1 MSESVRVVIADD
13 QALVR
18 AGFRAILETAGG
30 VEVVAEAA
38 TGDEAVSAARR
49 HQPDVVLLD
58 IQMPRLDG
66 LDAARQILAATSPP
80 RVIMLTTFDL
90 DEYLYESMRAG
101 ASGFLLKDTPREQ
114 LITAVRTVA
123 AGDALL
129 SSQVAHRLIERF
141 VTSEP
146 ERRSSTRYLGGSL
159 SHREADVWRA
169 MARGLTNA
177 EIAGELFVSESTVKT
192 HVARVLSKLGVR
204 DRLQAVIAA
213 YETGLVR
220 ASQGRSPAD
229 GGAGLTS

>member
-1 MSESVRVVIADD
+1 MSGSVRVVIADD
-13 QALVR
+13 QTLVR

-38 TGDEAVSAARR
+38 TGEEAVSATRR

-66 LDAARQILAATSPP
+66 LDAARQILATTFPP

-129 SSQVAHRLIERF
+129 SSPVAHRLIERF
-141 VTSEP
+141 LTSEP
-146 ERRSSTRYLGGSL
+146 ERRSSTPDLGGSL
-159 SHREADVWRA
+159 SPREADVWRA

-220 ASQGRSPAD
+220 ASQGKSPHRR
-229 GGAGLTS
+229 

>member
-1 MSESVRVVIADD
+1 MSGPVRVVIADD

-38 TGDEAVSAARR
+38 TGEEAVSATRR
-49 HQPDVVLLD
+49 YQPDVVLLD

-66 LDAARQILAATSPP
+66 LDAARQILATTAPP

-129 SSQVAHRLIERF
+129 SSPVAHRLIERF
-141 VTSEP
+141 LTSEGEHRP
-146 ERRSSTRYLGGSL
+146 STRDLGGSL
-159 SHREADVWRA
+159 SPREADVWRA

-220 ASQGRSPAD
+220 SGQGKSTR
-229 GGAGLTS
+229 

>member
-1 MSESVRVVIADD
+1 MSGSVRVVIADD
-13 QALVR
+13 QTLVR

-38 TGDEAVSAARR
+38 TGEEAVSATRR
-49 HQPDVVLLD
+49 HLPDVVLLD

-66 LDAARQILAATSPP
+66 LDAARQILATTSAP

-90 DEYLYESMRAG
+90 DEYLFESMRAG

-114 LITAVRTVA
+114 LIAAVRTVA

-129 SSQVAHRLIERF
+129 SSPVAHRLIERF
-141 VTSEP
+141 MTLEP
-146 ERRSSTRYLGGSL
+146 EHRSSTRHLGGSL
-159 SHREADVWRA
+159 SPREADVWRA

-192 HVARVLSKLGVR
+192 HVARVLAKLGVR

-213 YETGLVR
+213 YETGVVQ
-220 ASQGRSPAD
+220 AGQGKSPNRR
-229 GGAGLTS
+229 

>member
-1 MSESVRVVIADD
+1 MSGSVRVVIADD

-38 TGDEAVSAARR
+38 TGEEAVSATRR

-66 LDAARQILAATSPP
+66 LDAARQILATTFPP

-114 LITAVRTVA
+114 LINTVRTVA

-146 ERRSSTRYLGGSL
+146 ERRSSTREEHPLTL
-159 SHREADVWRA
+159 TAVWRPERW
-169 MARGLTNA
+169 MR
-177 EIAGELFVSESTVKT
+177 
-192 HVARVLSKLGVR
+192 
-204 DRLQAVIAA
+204 RLLEAPL
-213 YETGLVR
+213 GLVGPR
-220 ASQGRSPAD
+220 PRRRLSPV
-229 GGAGLTS
+229 

>member
-1 MSESVRVVIADD
+1 MSEPVRVLIADD

-38 TGDEAVSAARR
+38 TGEEAVDATRE
-49 HQPDVVLLD
+49 HHPDVALLD

-66 LDAARQILAATSPP
+66 LDAARQILSLPTPP

-90 DEYLYESMRAG
+90 DEYVYEAMRQG

-114 LITAVRTVA
+114 LVAAVRTVA

-129 SSQVAHRLIERF
+129 SSAVARRLVERF
-141 VTSEP
+141 ARARLAAP
-146 ERRSSTRYLGGSL
+146 STPSPADRL
-159 SHREADVWRA
+159 SVREVEVWRA
-169 MARGLTNA
+169 VARGLSNA
-177 EIAGELFVSESTVKT
+177 EIARDLFVSEATVKT
-192 HVARVLSKLGVR
+192 HVAHLLAKLELR
-204 DRLQAVIAA
+204 DRSQAIIAA

-220 ASQGRSPAD
+220 PGADASG
-229 GGAGLTS
+229 

>member
-1 MSESVRVVIADD
+1 MSGPVRVVIADD

-38 TGDEAVSAARR
+38 TGEEAVSATRR

-66 LDAARQILAATSPP
+66 LDAARQILATTSPP

-129 SSQVAHRLIERF
+129 SSPVAHRLIERF
-141 VTSEP
+141 LTSEP
-146 ERRSSTRYLGGSL
+146 ERRSSTPDLGGSL
-159 SHREADVWRA
+159 SPREADVWRA

-192 HVARVLSKLGVR
+192 HVARILSKLGVR
-204 DRLQAVIAA
+204 GRLQAVIAA

-220 ASQGRSPAD
+220 
-229 GGAGLTS
+229 GGPGKSTG

>member
-1 MSESVRVVIADD
+1 MSGPVRVVIADD

-38 TGDEAVSAARR
+38 TGEEAVSAARR
-49 HQPDVVLLD
+49 YQPDVVLLD

-66 LDAARQILAATSPP
+66 LDAARQILATTVPP

-101 ASGFLLKDTPREQ
+101 ASGLLKDTPREQ

-129 SSQVAHRLIERF
+129 SSTVAHRLIERF
-141 VTSEP
+141 LTNEP
-146 ERRSSTRYLGGSL
+146 VRPSSTRDLGGSL
-159 SHREADVWRA
+159 SPREADVWRA

-220 ASQGRSPAD
+220 ARQGKSTR
-229 GGAGLTS
+229 